1 MASDGGVFAFGSV
14 GFFGSRGGD
23 TNRRPT
29 SGMAVSNTGE
39 GYWLVWDDG
48 VSFPFGDTPDFRSS
62 VAKKTVVAIE
72 VVP

>member
-1 MASDGGVFAFGSV
+1 
-14 GFFGSRGGD
+14 
-23 TNRRPT
+23 
-29 SGMAVSNTGE
+29 MAVSNTGE

-62 VAKKTVVAIE
+62 VAKQTVVAIE